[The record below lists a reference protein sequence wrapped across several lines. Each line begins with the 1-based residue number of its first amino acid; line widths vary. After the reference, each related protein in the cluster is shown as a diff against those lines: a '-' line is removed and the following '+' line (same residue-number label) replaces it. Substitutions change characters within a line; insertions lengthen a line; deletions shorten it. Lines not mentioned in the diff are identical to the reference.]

1 MVHYVKYPRNKR
13 RYTRKHNKVPKK
25 MMIGLMFLQIN
36 ASYFNLLIIC
46 LRKIK
51 VNQQKHSLLSEIL
64 ATFAL
69 NNKKDIV

>member
-1 MVHYVKYPRNKR
+1 
-13 RYTRKHNKVPKK
+13 
-25 MMIGLMFLQIN
+25 MMIRLIFLQIN